1 MSNHVTDWLNAY
13 LDGELK
19 GHRLHQVE
27 AHLAD
32 CPECLAELESL
43 QDVSDLLHEV
53 PTPEFI
59 SSERFAAQVN
69 LLLPHEQPRMPK
81 RNVQEVGWWLIP
93 VSLLM
98 LWVFIGTSEAVGDV
112 VRMADRFGLLSNAPA
127 GLVQR
132 FSGQAVWSDVLGN
145 FGLLSGDGLAWA
157 EGTELFTRHTLPQL
171 VWQAAIAM
179 LYLSWIVIWWARQRR
194 RERG

>member
-69 LLLPHEQPRMPK
+69 LLLPHEQPRTPK

-171 VWQAAIAM
+171 VWQAAIAL